1 MQRQERDHLVYY
13 QFAELNGRDGVRH
26 GIFTRLGGVSA
37 APWAT
42 LNLGH
47 TVGDDLVAVET
58 NHERVCQALGVRRA
72 EIVTSRQ
79 VHGNRVAVVGQAERG
94 QVVPATDGLITNKPG
109 TVLLQRFADCVP
121 IILYDPVQHAAG
133 LAHAGWRGT
142 IAQVARRTVEAMG
155 AHFGSDP
162 ADLCAGVGP
171 GIGPCCYQVGPDVT
185 QQVQR
190 TFENTNGLLA
200 RRPDGSWHL
209 DLWAANA
216 NQLAGAGVE
225 HVEVAE
231 ICTACRVDEWFS
243 HRAERGRTG
252 RFGVVVILG

>member
-1 MQRQERDHLVYY
+1 MHRRTHNQLVYY
-13 QFAELNGRDGVRH
+13 QFAELNGRDGLRH
-26 GIFTRLGGVSA
+26 GIFTRLGGASA

-47 TVGDDLVAVET
+47 TVGDDLAAVAE
-58 NHERVCQALGVRRA
+58 NHARVCEALDVRCA

-79 VHGNRVAVVGQAERG
+79 VHGNRVVAVGRTERG
-94 QVVPATDGLITNKPG
+94 QIVPGADGLITNEPG

-121 IILYDPVQHAAG
+121 LVLYDPVRHAAG

-142 IAQVARRTVEAMG
+142 VAETARHVVEGMI

-162 ADLCAGVGP
+162 AKLRAGIGP
-171 GIGPCCYQVGPDVT
+171 SIGPCCYQVGPEVV
-185 QQVQR
+185 QQVR
-190 TFENTNGLLA
+190 AVFEATPEWLA
-200 RRPDGSWHL
+200 RRPDGSWYL

-216 NQLAGAGVE
+216 KQLADTGVE
-225 HVEVAE
+225 HVEVAG

-252 RFGVVVILG
+252 RFGVVVVLD